1 MSEFNMRKIGQQI
14 AAKRKEKNL
23 TQSNLADQLLVS
35 YQAVSNWERGN
46 SLPDIEKLPQ
56 LAAILDL
63 SIDELLGKPAAAV
76 QHYQAGTAQPEEIAE
91 LAPLIKPQE
100 LSALIQEEPFQET
113 SLDLDLLPRLA
124 PHLTS
129 ADLQHLLNGAE
140 NIPEDVM
147 EELLPFLKK
156 PQIEELLK
164 GNHYSMAFWEEA
176 APFLPAPYL
185 DELLLT
191 ALEQPNVVASERLS
205 YDEIEE
211 LLPFLTEATI
221 CRLVQA
227 LPFSTDELE
236 EIAPFLSSKNLLVLL
251 KKGH

>member
-140 NIPEDVM
+140 NIPEEVLQ
-147 EELLPFLKK
+147 ELLPFLKK
-156 PQIEELLK
+156 PQVEELLK
-164 GNHYSMAFWEEA
+164 GKHYSMAFWEEA
-176 APFLPAPYL
+176 APFLPPTFWREKSKAGLKILTSAFLRLKNCCPFYL
-185 DELLLT
+185 RRIWM
-191 ALEQPNVVASERLS
+191 NS
-205 YDEIEE
+205 
-211 LLPFLTEATI
+211 
-221 CRLVQA
+221 C
-227 LPFSTDELE
+227 
-236 EIAPFLSSKNLLVLL
+236 
-251 KKGH
+251 

>member
-100 LSALIQEEPFQET
+100 LSELIQEEPFQET

-140 NIPEDVM
+140 NIPEDIL
-147 EELLPFLKK
+147 EEILPFLKK
-156 PQIEELLK
+156 P
-164 GNHYSMAFWEEA
+164 
-176 APFLPAPYL
+176 
-185 DELLLT
+185 
-191 ALEQPNVVASERLS
+191 
-205 YDEIEE
+205 
-211 LLPFLTEATI
+211 
-221 CRLVQA
+221 
-227 LPFSTDELE
+227 
-236 EIAPFLSSKNLLVLL
+236 
-251 KKGH
+251 

>member
-14 AAKRKEKNL
+14 ATKRKEKNL

-140 NIPEDVM
+140 NIPEDIL
-147 EELLPFLKK
+147 EEILPFLKK
-156 PQIEELLK
+156 PQVEELLK
-164 GNHYSMAFWEEA
+164 GKRRRPFYPPTFWREKSKAGLKILTSAFLRLKNCC
-176 APFLPAPYL
+176 PFYL
-185 DELLLT
+185 RRIWM
-191 ALEQPNVVASERLS
+191 NS
-205 YDEIEE
+205 Y
-211 LLPFLTEATI
+211 
-221 CRLVQA
+221 
-227 LPFSTDELE
+227 
-236 EIAPFLSSKNLLVLL
+236 
-251 KKGH
+251 